1 MPKYDS
7 AGKLLATSKLVLN
20 LVGIGVNKQQKFLQ
34 SALTL
39 PTSFFGPR
47 IFFADAK
54 QAKN

>member
-34 SALTL
+34 LALTL
-39 PTSFFGPR
+39 PTSYFGPR
-47 IFFADAK
+47 PFFADAK
-54 QAKN
+54 